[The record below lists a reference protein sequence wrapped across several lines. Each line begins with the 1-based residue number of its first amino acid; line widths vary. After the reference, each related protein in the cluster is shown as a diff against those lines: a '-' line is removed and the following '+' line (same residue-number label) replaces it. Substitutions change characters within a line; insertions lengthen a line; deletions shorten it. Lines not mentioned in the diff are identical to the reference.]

1 MKNVLIVIII
11 LMLIFGI
18 VGYVIILIM
27 KKILKILELKLKI
40 EKNDTI
46 LSLNGFAGFSAAIN
60 FFTSARMAVD
70 EASPPPSVFT
80 WLEKKYFSSKI
91 PRGLCRYF
99 CVVTREMVDSCIS
112 TA

>member
-1 MKNVLIVIII
+1 MDKDSLYFATVRRATIIPCSDSMEVS
-11 LMLIFGI
+11 L
-18 VGYVIILIM
+18 
-27 KKILKILELKLKI
+27 
-40 EKNDTI
+40 
-46 LSLNGFAGFSAAIN
+46 LSLNGFAGFSAAMS
-60 FFTSARMAVD
+60 FFTSARIAVD